1 MSKKF
6 ITLKCRSSR
15 RLYLDDISKVY
26 TFEKRKTPK
35 LPRFYDSDEETSELG
50 LQLMVKAYEETTCLS
65 SSF

>member
-26 TFEKRKTPK
+26 TLEKRKTPK
-35 LPRFYDSDEETSELG
+35 LPRFCDSDEETPELG
-50 LQLMVKAYEETTCLS
+50 LQLMAKVYDETTCIGP
-65 SSF
+65 SF